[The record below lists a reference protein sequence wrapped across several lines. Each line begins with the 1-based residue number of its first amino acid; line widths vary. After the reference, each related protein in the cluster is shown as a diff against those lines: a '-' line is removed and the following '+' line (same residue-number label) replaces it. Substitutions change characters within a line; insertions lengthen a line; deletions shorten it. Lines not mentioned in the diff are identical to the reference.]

1 MVNDSESRAL
11 AVSTWL
17 YEEYSLFY
25 QEFLKILDLAKI
37 AFEKRDFSSS
47 VRVSARRLSLY
58 SLSIVDVSER
68 LKQAYPEIH
77 DDEAQWQAVESQY
90 SEMVKGEYAED
101 IGRAYL
107 HSLRRKIYHGEWRAA
122 DYSFAEM
129 ISSSN
134 KFISK
139 VVKSF
144 EVDGSLG
151 EEVIGEILRI
161 PNFIRSY
168 AFLEDDTQRIVQRV
182 ADNISRSQHKAQKLI
197 RVEMINTG
205 FYRNRGAYLVGRLI
219 FDNDRFVPL
228 VIALLNDETGIYV
241 DAVLTSE
248 TYAHNIFSST
258 LANFHVTST
267 YYHEVCAL
275 LKSIMPRRPLGLHY
289 STIGYNHL
297 GKVAVMSELE
307 SELVDSEAGLVTAVG
322 STGTVAMGFAS
333 SNSAY
338 NLKVIRDKPTA
349 QYKWGEFGGLES
361 VIRKYNRVHEI
372 NRTGSMLDS
381 IIYYRV
387 RLDRKWFS
395 AGLLEDLL
403 TSASDTV
410 SLFGDDVIFKYLIVQ
425 IKLTPLPI
433 YLENATEKQ
442 AETAITN
449 LGYCIKNNA
458 AADIFNKDL
467 DARNYGIG
475 AYSKVYLFDYDA
487 IEKLTEVKV
496 RTNLDREAGEEDV
509 PDWFFEDGV
518 VFLPEE
524 LVSGLCIPQ
533 RWLCDFFSRR
543 HAKLLTTDYWCE
555 IQNDLL
561 EGIIPS
567 VSVYP
572 DNERIR
578 D

>member
-1 MVNDSESRAL
+1 MGESDSRAL
-11 AVSTWL
+11 TVSTWL

-37 AFEKRDFSSS
+37 AFENRDFTSS

-58 SLSIVDVSER
+58 SASIVDVSAR

-77 DDEAQWQAVESQY
+77 NDEERWKAVEAGY
-90 SEMVKGEYAED
+90 SELVKGEYAED

-107 HSLRRKIYHGEWRAA
+107 HSLRRKIYQGEWRAD

-129 ISSSN
+129 ISSSKQFLSN
-134 KFISK
+134 
-139 VVKSF
+139 VVFSV
-144 EVDGSLG
+144 ELNGRLD
-151 EEVIGEILRI
+151 EEVIGEILKI
-161 PNFIRSY
+161 PAFIRSY
-168 AFLEDDTQRIVQRV
+168 AFIEDDTQRIVQRV
-182 ADNISRSQHKAQKLI
+182 KENISRSQHRDQKMT

-219 FDNDRFVPL
+219 FDNNRFVPL
-228 VIALLNDETGIYV
+228 VIALLNDESGIYV

-307 SELVDSEAGLVTAVG
+307 SELLDSEVGLETAVG
-322 STGTVAMGFAS
+322 SPGTVAIGFAS

-338 NLKVIRDKPTA
+338 NLKVIRDTPTA
-349 QYKWGEFGGLES
+349 HYKWGAFGGLES
-361 VIRKYNRVHEI
+361 VIRKYTRVHEI

-395 AGLLEDLL
+395 AELLEDLL

-410 SLFGDDVIFKYLIVQ
+410 SLHGEDVIFKYLIVQ

-433 YLENATEKQ
+433 YLENATDKQ

-458 AADIFNKDL
+458 AANIFNKDL

-487 IEKLTEVKV
+487 LEKLTEVKI
-496 RTNLDREAGEEDV
+496 RTNLDREAGEEDI

-524 LVSGLCIPQ
+524 LISGLCIRQ
-533 RWLCDFFSRR
+533 RWLCDFFARR
-543 HAKLLTTDYWCE
+543 HARLLTTDYWIE
-555 IQNDLL
+555 IQNDLSA
-561 EGIIPS
+561 GTIPS

>member
-1 MVNDSESRAL
+1 
-11 AVSTWL
+11 VSKPENNKLSAATWL

-58 SLSIVDVSER
+58 SVSIVEVSER
-68 LKQAYPEIH
+68 LKQSYPEIH
-77 DDEAQWQAVESQY
+77 GDEELWEEVESY
-90 SEMVKGEYAED
+90 YCDMLRGEYAED
-101 IGRAYL
+101 IGQAYL
-107 HSLRRKIYHGEWRAA
+107 HSLRRKIYQGEWRAD
-122 DYSFAEM
+122 DYSFSNL
-129 ISSSN
+129 ISSS
-134 KFISK
+134 SK
-139 VVKSF
+139 YLSRVVLSF
-144 EVDGSLG
+144 DIDGELKNDVVG
-151 EEVIGEILRI
+151 KILEI
-161 PNFIRSY
+161 PGFTRSF
-168 AFLEDDTQRIVQRV
+168 ASFEDDTRRIVQRV
-182 ADNISRSQHKAQKLI
+182 ADNISRSQHRDSRLVRI
-197 RVEMINTG
+197 EMINAG

-219 FDNDRFVPL
+219 FDSDRFVPL
-228 VIALLNDETGIYV
+228 IIALLNDELGIYV

-267 YYHEVCAL
+267 YYHEVSAL
-275 LKSIMPRRPLGLHY
+275 LKSIMPKRPLGLHY

-307 SELVDSEAGLVTAVG
+307 SELTSSTAGLETAVG
-322 STGTVAMGFAS
+322 EPGTVAMGFAS

-338 NLKVIRDKPTA
+338 NLKVIRDKPTSH
-349 QYKWGEFGGLES
+349 YKWGEFGGIDS
-361 VIRKYNRVHEI
+361 VIRKYTRVHEI

-381 IIYYRV
+381 IIYYKV
-387 RLDRKWFS
+387 RLDRNWFS
-395 AGLLEDLL
+395 DNLLEDLL
-403 TSASDTV
+403 VNASETV
-410 SLFGDDVIFKYLIVQ
+410 SLHGDDVIFKYLIVQ
-425 IKLTPLPI
+425 IKLTPLPV
-433 YLENATEKQ
+433 YLEQATEKQ

-458 AADIFNKDL
+458 AANIFNRDL

-475 AYSKVYLFDYDA
+475 SYSKVYLFDYDA
-487 IEKLTEVKV
+487 LEKLTEVKI
-496 RTNLDREAGEEDV
+496 RTNIDREDGEEDI
-509 PDWFFEDGV
+509 PDWYFEDGV

-524 LVSGLCIPQ
+524 LISGLCIRQ
-533 RWLCDFFSRR
+533 RWLCDYFARR
-543 HAKLLTTDYWCE
+543 HARLLTTDYWTE

-561 EGIIPS
+561 EGVIPS

>member
-107 HSLRRKIYHGEWRAA
+107 HSLRRKIYQGEWRAA

-134 KFISK
+134 QFISK

-197 RVEMINTG
+197 RVEMINAG

-322 STGTVAMGFAS
+322 SAGTVAMGFAS

-338 NLKVIRDKPTA
+338 NLKVIRNKPTT

-361 VIRKYNRVHEI
+361 VIRKYTRVHEI

-475 AYSKVYLFDYDA
+475 SYSKVYLFDYDA
-487 IEKLTEVKV
+487 IEKLTEVKI

-543 HAKLLTTDYWCE
+543 HAKLLTTDYWCK

>member
-1 MVNDSESRAL
+1 VSLADSSRL
-11 AVSTWL
+11 AAATWL

-37 AFEKRDFSSS
+37 AFENRDFSSS

-58 SLSIVDVSER
+58 SASIIDVSER
-68 LKQAYPEIH
+68 LRQAYPEIH
-77 DDEAQWQAVESQY
+77 DDEEQWREVESHY
-90 SEMVKGEYAED
+90 SEMVRGEYAED
-101 IGRAYL
+101 IGLAYL
-107 HSLRRKIYHGEWRAA
+107 HSLRRKIYQGEWLAA
-122 DYSFAEM
+122 DYSFSEI

-134 KFISK
+134 RFLSK
-139 VVKSF
+139 VILVF
-144 EVDGSLG
+144 EVSGHLG
-151 EEVIGEILRI
+151 EDVVDEILSI
-161 PNFIRSY
+161 PDFMHSFAN
-168 AFLEDDTQRIVQRV
+168 LEDDTQRIVQRV
-182 ADNISRSQHKAQKLI
+182 ADNISRSSHRDHRLI
-197 RVEMINTG
+197 RVEMINAG

-228 VIALLNDETGIYV
+228 IIALLNDESGIYV

-307 SELVDSEAGLVTAVG
+307 SELVDSEAGLETAVG
-322 STGTVAMGFAS
+322 SPGTVAMGFAS

-338 NLKVIRDKPTA
+338 NLKVIRDKPST
-349 QYKWGEFGGLES
+349 QYKWGEYEGIES
-361 VIRKYNRVHEI
+361 VMRKYTRVHEI

-381 IIYYRV
+381 IIYYKV

-395 AGLLEDLL
+395 AELLEELL
-403 TSASDTV
+403 SSASETV
-410 SLFGDDVIFKYLIVQ
+410 SLHGDDVIFKCLIVQ
-425 IKLTPLPI
+425 IKLTPLPV
-433 YLENATEKQ
+433 YLENATERQ
-442 AETAITN
+442 AQTAITN

-467 DARNYGIG
+467 DARNYGISS
-475 AYSKVYLFDYDA
+475 YSKVYLFDYDA
-487 IEKLTEVKV
+487 LEKLTEVKI
-496 RTNLDREAGEEDV
+496 RTNLDREDGEEDI
-509 PDWFFEDGV
+509 PDWYFEDGV

-524 LVSGLCIPQ
+524 LVSGLCIRQ
-533 RWLCDFFSRR
+533 RWLCDYFARR
-543 HAKLLTTDYWCE
+543 HAKLLTMDYWVE

-561 EGIIPS
+561 AGTIPG

-578 D
+578 E